1 VSEATTPEPTTPI
14 VAAFDIGSNTIKM
27 TVARLS
33 EHAALETLAMRA
45 ETVRLGAGLEASG
58 RLADDRVEAAITA
71 LARFAGEARDLGA
84 GRQVG
89 VATEATRAAANGS
102 AFLDRVRRETGIEV
116 RAIGGDEEADL
127 TFRGLAATMDIGGRV
142 VVADIGG
149 ASTEL
154 IVADDGTIQFSRSF
168 RLGSGSLTDRCVNSD
183 PPTANEMDLCRGAA
197 TEALRAAPLP
207 DSSGTRLVIVGGTG
221 EYLARLLPDGE
232 AVSEAGIATVLSRL
246 QSAPAAEVA
255 PLLGIPEAR
264 ARVLPAGVAIV
275 QSLANRLRPDE
286 IVVTQSGIRTGLL
299 LEALGIGH

>member
-1 VSEATTPEPTTPI
+1 
-14 VAAFDIGSNTIKM
+14 
-27 TVARLS
+27 
-33 EHAALETLAMRA
+33 
-45 ETVRLGAGLEASG
+45 
-58 RLADDRVEAAITA
+58 
-71 LARFAGEARDLGA
+71 
-84 GRQVG
+84 
-89 VATEATRAAANGS
+89 
-102 AFLDRVRRETGIEV
+102 
-116 RAIGGDEEADL
+116 
-127 TFRGLAATMDIGGRV
+127 
-142 VVADIGG
+142 
-149 ASTEL
+149 
-154 IVADDGTIQFSRSF
+154 
-168 RLGSGSLTDRCVNSD
+168 
-183 PPTANEMDLCRGAA
+183 MDLCRGAA

-299 LEALGIGH
+299 LEALGVGH